1 MIKIT
6 QIEIAVPC
14 GINKINIQNEQ
25 MNDYRHTLMNIIRT
39 HGQDV
44 DNISFYKRYKQLFI
58 TFHTVLYDQRY
69 KCRSYIISY
78 VTNRDV
84 KDTLS
89 YGNIIVFYQ
98 YMNQFYAFIQKYYLS
113 RKKLSH
119 SIELPVEVCNKL
131 DEMYS
136 LLALSNDYD
145 IIPSDNTFAIKK
157 KSNLHCITENGL
169 VTIKDRN
176 KSYVGCCLCEGSL
189 TEIEAAADR
198 LDKEMNTDLESDCE
212 IVMNFDKSNASQEL
226 SQYSMVATP
235 SSKSSIEIVGSSA
248 IRKNKNQKEKEN
260 NPTGSTMR
268 SLLMTSF
275 DNTTTTY
282 EMPQISEKIVQK
294 KIEQQ
299 TSRKKGK
306 YCTP

>member
-1 MIKIT
+1 MHLVCLGHVESIIKRWCKIIDKVDLL
-6 QIEIAVPC
+6 QIDHMLHSAQYPHNEHVTYTESILAVESW
-14 GINKINIQNEQ
+14 KAKHS
-25 MNDYRHTLMNIIRT
+25 R
-39 HGQDV
+39 
-44 DNISFYKRYKQLFI
+44 LF
-58 TFHTVLYDQRY
+58 VLYLGVP
-69 KCRSYIISY
+69 I
-78 VTNRDV
+78 
-84 KDTLS
+84 
-89 YGNIIVFYQ
+89 
-98 YMNQFYAFIQKYYLS
+98 
-113 RKKLSH
+113 
-119 SIELPVEVCNKL
+119 
-131 DEMYS
+131 
-136 LLALSNDYD
+136 
-145 IIPSDNTFAIKK
+145 
-157 KSNLHCITENGL
+157 
-169 VTIKDRN
+169 
-176 KSYVGCCLCEGSL
+176 GSL